1 MILVDSIL
9 LVDDD
14 ESSNFM
20 HKLLINHLNVA
31 REVFSVVNGRE
42 ALEFIEKRYYSFQS
56 LPSLILLDLNMP
68 EVNGFDFLKRMLDSR
83 LLYVKNIPVA
93 ILTSSDLDQ
102 DINKVKELGDF
113 TYVLKPLR
121 EEKLLEIIMTC
132 CNSTAVANYQQLK
145 SI

>member
-20 HKLLINHLNVA
+20 NKLIINQLNIA
-31 REVFSVVNGRE
+31 REVFSVVNGKE
-42 ALEFIEKRYYSFQS
+42 AIEFIEKRYYSFQS

-68 EVNGFDFLKRMLDSR
+68 VVNGFDFLKKMLESN

-93 ILTSSDLDQ
+93 VLTSSDLDQ
-102 DINKVKELGDF
+102 DINKVKQLGDF
-113 TYVLKPLR
+113 TYVLKPLG
-121 EEKLLEIIMTC
+121 EEKLMEIVTNC
-132 CNSTAVANYQQLK
+132 CSTSSTSYTSLK
-145 SI
+145 PS

>member
-20 HKLLINHLNVA
+20 NKFIINQLNIA
-31 REVFSVVNGRE
+31 REVFSVVNGKE

-68 EVNGFDFLKRMLDSR
+68 IVNGFDFLEKMLDSS

-102 DINKVKELGDF
+102 DINRVKALGDY
-113 TYVLKPLR
+113 TYVLKPLDGG
-121 EEKLLEIIMTC
+121 KLKEIVLSS
-132 CNSTAVANYQQLK
+132 CNVSVPVDPATQLNG
-145 SI
+145 